1 MSKLVDTFENWEES
15 ILNYFSYGKVTNGT
29 VEELN
34 NKIKLIKR
42 CGYGYDNNGNFR
54 QRILTECA
62 G

>member
-42 CGYGYDNNGNFR
+42 RGYGYRNNMNFR